1 MIPHSLC
8 SSAVAAIA
16 LAALAATPPALAQ
29 SSQALPGDPAAPAA
43 SAPATSATSAAP
55 PSWPDM
61 PSPAD
66 WRIQVNPRVWYVSP
80 SGKIRLPSSTTPGAR
95 IRVEDLNIDTPLA
108 SPAGELTLQ
117 FDSWRIALSG
127 FNYGIE
133 RSASFPAATQ
143 FGDVNIAPGGSLGT
157 NFDFTSIQ
165 AQLGYRVYDH
175 DFGAADGW
183 PDRTVLRLDLVAG
196 GRFYDLDIDASSAGT
211 TQTVER
217 TFGEAFAGAHAELQI
232 VRDFSIDL
240 DLTAGGYGDS
250 SNSVFSLDVAVA
262 FSWRFRDALALQIG
276 WRQLAYDLT
285 SGEGAAEFE
294 YEGRMAGLFAG
305 LVIRF

>member
-1 MIPHSLC
+1 MIPLSVR
-8 SSAVAAIA
+8 SAAAAIA
-16 LAALAATPPALAQ
+16 LAALASAPAPALAQ

-43 SAPATSATSAAP
+43 SASATTAAS

-61 PSPAD
+61 RSPAD
-66 WRIQVNPRVWYVSP
+66 WRVQVNPRVWYVSP
-80 SGKIRLPSSTTPGAR
+80 SGKIRLPSSTTPGAQ

-175 DFGAADGW
+175 DFGAPDGW

-196 GRFYDLDIDASSAGT
+196 ARFYDLDIDASSAGT

-262 FSWRFRDALALQIG
+262 FSWRFKDALALQIG